1 MMKLIKTTD
10 NNGRGETFDAALH
23 LGDLKKLSAKPLCEL
38 DLAEHPN
45 LLIFPS
51 DFKVNGDDIG
61 NQHIFTIDEN
71 RLITGNIMGFIGYN
85 NTQVSIRSRFAT
97 NDTNDYFLHYMLQ
110 RVFAINLFDLKFGT
124 NNERVFNFLIYLF
137 PEFLKRAIRQ
147 GVYKEYQTR
156 NYNDANVKGRI
167 DIARHIRQNIPFTG
181 KIAYTTREYSTDNH
195 VTQLVRH
202 TIEYLAVHPLGSN
215 VLYNDEETRNAVS
228 GICQATPTY
237 NRKEL
242 RSVINCNLR
251 PLSHPFFIEYRNLQL
266 LCLQILQHEE
276 IRYGN
281 DDNNQIYGI
290 LYDGAWLWEEYL
302 NTVLRDFGF
311 LHPKNRTGEGGIH
324 IFTDKIGH
332 EKAMP
337 DYHRSDIILDAKYK
351 RYSDWSDVSR
361 DDRNQLIAYMH
372 LYDIVNSGFIVPLAN
387 SSIKM
392 TRPLNGRGGTMSI
405 IGMNVSTN
413 CGSFKDFCSH
423 IAKEEKLLKEKIK
436 QCYEYGSIGSTHGNE
451 R

>member
-10 NNGRGETFDAALH
+10 NNGRGEPFDAALH
-23 LGDLKKLSAKPLCEL
+23 LGNLKKLSAKPLCEL

-61 NQHIFTIDEN
+61 NQYIFTIDEN
-71 RLITGNIMGFIGYN
+71 RLITGNIMGFIGYK

-124 NNERVFNFLIYLF
+124 NNEGVFNFLIYLF

-202 TIEYLAVHPLGSN
+202 TIDHITGHPYSWSILN
-215 VLYNDEETRNAVS
+215 NDEETRDAVS
-228 GICQATPTY
+228 RICQATQTY
-237 NRKEL
+237 NRNNL
-242 RSVINCNLR
+242 RHVINLNL
-251 PLSHPFFIEYRNLQL
+251 HPVRHPYFDEYINLQH
-266 LCLQILQHEE
+266 LCLQILRHEE
-276 IRYGN
+276 IKYGH
-281 DDNNQIYGI
+281 DDSNQIYGI
-290 LYDGAWLWEEYL
+290 LFDGAWLWEEYL
-302 NTVLRDFGF
+302 NTVLKDLGF
-311 LHPKNRTGEGGIH
+311 LHPKNKTGEGGIH
-324 IFTDKIGH
+324 IFTDRIGR

-337 DYHRSDIILDAKYK
+337 DYHRQDIVLDAKYK
-351 RYSDWSDVSR
+351 CYSDWSDVSR

-413 CGSFKDFCSH
+413 CESFKEFCSH

-436 QCYEYGSIGSTHGNE
+436 QCYEYGIIGSTHGNE